1 MFSETISPAVML
13 SPNAMNVVALSLGG
27 AITVTVNGQLT
38 ATFFKSVA
46 VHVTSVVPILNTE
59 SLAG

>member
-1 MFSETISPAVML
+1 ML
-13 SPNAMNVVALSLGG
+13 SPNAMNLVALSLGG